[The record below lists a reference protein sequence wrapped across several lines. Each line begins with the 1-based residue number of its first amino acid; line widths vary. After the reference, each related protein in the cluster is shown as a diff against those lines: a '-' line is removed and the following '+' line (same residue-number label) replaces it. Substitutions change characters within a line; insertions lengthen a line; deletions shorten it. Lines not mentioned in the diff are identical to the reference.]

1 MKIGVRASGHC
12 GNGGGADSRRKG
24 GGRGRP
30 IDEKGADSGSFNGI
44 HRQRRR
50 SPQRLP
56 SAHPFQRIKGATAT
70 TAGYSGGSGA
80 TYDFGRTLL
89 GSTDHRQIGIVTQ
102 WPQFR
107 LVGSVPLLTA
117 IRLVGP
123 ITEAG
128 STDPVMSVLSQ
139 S

>member
-1 MKIGVRASGHC
+1 
-12 GNGGGADSRRKG
+12 
-24 GGRGRP
+24 
-30 IDEKGADSGSFNGI
+30 
-44 HRQRRR
+44 
-50 SPQRLP
+50 
-56 SAHPFQRIKGATAT
+56 
-70 TAGYSGGSGA
+70 
-80 TYDFGRTLL
+80 
-89 GSTDHRQIGIVTQ
+89 VTQ